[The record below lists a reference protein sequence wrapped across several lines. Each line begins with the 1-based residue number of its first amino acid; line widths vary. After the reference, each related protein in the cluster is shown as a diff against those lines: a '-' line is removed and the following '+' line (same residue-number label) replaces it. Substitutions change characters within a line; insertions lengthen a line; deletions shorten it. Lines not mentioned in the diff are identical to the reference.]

1 MADWRR
7 CVAVAASQATLSLP
21 IINVSTAPHNNA
33 PSIQPSF
40 QAIHPLPTH
49 DSIQSPHT
57 QIVQLSLSLPPLF
70 LFFAFV
76 ALCFSILSPFVQ
88 RLSIIFG
95 CSVRALGNPC
105 ITSQRSPC
113 DKYNAPLSFFIP
125 MRILASSVSLP
136 PFVTDGT
143 RDGGDGSMMR

>member
-1 MADWRR
+1 MRGHQSSY
-7 CVAVAASQATLSLP
+7 V
-21 IINVSTAPHNNA
+21 I
-33 PSIQPSF
+33 PSF
-40 QAIHPLPTH
+40 LSSTYQQPPTTTHHPSNQVFKQSIHFPPMTQYNL
-49 DSIQSPHT
+49 HT
-57 QIVQLSLSLPPLF
+57 RKWSRSRFPFPPFL

-125 MRILASSVSLP
+125 MRILAFSVSLP
-136 PFVTDGT
+136 PFVTEERETEG
-143 RDGGDGSMMR
+143 MVV